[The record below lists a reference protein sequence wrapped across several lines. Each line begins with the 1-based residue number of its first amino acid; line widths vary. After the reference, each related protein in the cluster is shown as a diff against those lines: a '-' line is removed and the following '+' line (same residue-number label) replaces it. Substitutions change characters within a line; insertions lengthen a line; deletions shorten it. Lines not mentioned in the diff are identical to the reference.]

1 MHGYQFVDALID
13 SENNKHDCS
22 ISINLLLSEFVKYL
36 KKLREYDDPKYLEE
50 NMLKI
55 DEENWEK
62 ICDFRRA
69 KILLEFKIQVYRRDS
84 MDRTNLLHNLLRYK
98 QSMIEHL
105 KASGSRFGNPDL
117 HDDPIVK
124 KNILI
129 LSDEN
134 KN

>member
-22 ISINLLLSEFVKYL
+22 FSIDLLLSEFVNYL

-50 NMLKI
+50 NMLEI

-62 ICDFRRA
+62 ICEFRRT
-69 KILLEFKIQVYRRDS
+69 KILMEFKIQVYRRDA
-84 MDRTNLLHNLLRYK
+84 MNRTNLLHNLLRYK
-98 QSMIEHL
+98 QSMIDGL
-105 KASGSRFGNPDL
+105 KESASRFGNSDL

-124 KNILI
+124 KKIHTNF
-129 LSDEN
+129 
-134 KN
+134 K